1 MFVRNRMSKD
11 PVNVTPE
18 TSVDDA
24 LALLKVHK
32 IRRLPVE
39 ESGKLV
45 GIITDKDL
53 MRVMP
58 SDATTL
64 SKFEINDLLAKIK
77 IKDIMAKSVIS
88 VNEGAPIEE
97 AALLMSRN
105 HISGLP
111 VISNDGA
118 IVGVITETDIFD
130 AFVDIMDLEEGKVRI
145 TLEVD
150 DKIGVVKDIATI
162 FTETGN
168 NIDSFV
174 TCPKTGGKYDIII
187 RGNFEDV
194 DGLTTKLTEHG
205 YTVIQASHIGH

>member
-1 MFVRNRMSKD
+1 MTKN
-11 PVNVTPE
+11 PVTVAPE
-18 TSVDDA
+18 TTVDDA
-24 LALLKVHK
+24 LAQLKVNK

-39 ESGKLV
+39 EGGKLV

-64 SKFEINDLLAKIK
+64 SRFEINDLLAKIK

-88 VNEGAPIEE
+88 VKESAPIEE

-105 HISGLP
+105 RISGLP
-111 VISNDGA
+111 VISDDGA
-118 IVGVITETDIFD
+118 VVGVITETDIFD
-130 AFVDIMDLEEGKVRI
+130 AFVDIMDLKEGKVRI

-150 DKIGVVKDIATI
+150 NKIGVVKDISTI

-174 TCPKTGGKYDIII
+174 TCPQAAGKYEIII
-187 RGNFEDV
+187 RGNFEDI
-194 DGLTTKLTEHG
+194 DTLTAKLTEHG
-205 YTVIQASHIGH
+205 YTVIQAARIGH

>member
-18 TSVDDA
+18 TSIDDA

-45 GIITDKDL
+45 GIVTDKDL

-77 IKDIMAKSVIS
+77 IRDIMAKSVIS

-130 AFVDIMDLEEGKVRI
+130 AFVDIMDLEEGKVRL

-194 DGLTTKLTEHG
+194 DVLTTKLTEHG
-205 YTVIQASHIGH
+205 YTVIQAARIGH

>member
-18 TSVDDA
+18 TSIDDA

-45 GIITDKDL
+45 GIVTDKDL

-77 IKDIMAKSVIS
+77 IRDIMAKSVIS

-130 AFVDIMDLEEGKVRI
+130 AFVDIMDLEEGKVRL

-194 DGLTTKLTEHG
+194 DVLTTNMTEHG